1 MTSSAVKPGK
11 PSSHL
16 VSPLSPSG
24 ASALRSPSTV
34 GSVLQKPLS
43 SSSSASS
50 SSSSLATLSS
60 SSIANPNPAITASTS
75 NLGNTRF
82 AIINETVHVHQLRPA
97 RRQEK
102 LGSMLRDILGT
113 NKKKVRDDAVS
124 AIPDLG
130 LSHPNPLS
138 LMSGYVSQIK
148 RGEVAGNGVIGA
160 AAADTAAVAA
170 ASENLSL
177 IEKYGKCQ
185 EVIGK
190 GSYGTVRVA
199 HKFDRATQR
208 EVLYAV
214 KEFKR
219 RAQESETSFNKRL
232 TSEFCISSSLH
243 DPNIIHTL
251 DLMKDGRGEYCQVM
265 EYCDGG
271 DLYSLI
277 LAASPAGGLKQAEA
291 DCFFKQLVRGIVY
304 MHSMG
309 VSHCDLKPENLL
321 LTTTGVLKISDF
333 GNAECFRMA
342 WETEVHMS
350 NGVCGSRPYISPEQ
364 FRATEF
370 DPRGSDVW
378 AIGVIYMAMR
388 TGSYMW
394 QVAIPDDDHYY
405 EAYLQGR
412 KRKSGYEPIEK
423 LRRDKCRNVIYS
435 ILDPAPTRRLNAKQV
450 LNSEWVRSINVCEA
464 GLRGY

>member
-1 MTSSAVKPGK
+1 M
-11 PSSHL
+11 L
-16 VSPLSPSG
+16 
-24 ASALRSPSTV
+24 
-34 GSVLQKPLS
+34 
-43 SSSSASS
+43 
-50 SSSSLATLSS
+50 
-60 SSIANPNPAITASTS
+60 
-75 NLGNTRF
+75 
-82 AIINETVHVHQLRPA
+82 NETVHVHQLRPA

-138 LMSGYVSQIK
+138 LMTGYVSQIK
-148 RGEVAGNGVIGA
+148 RGEVAGSGVIGA
-160 AAADTAAVAA
+160 AAAAADTAALSPAA
-170 ASENLSL
+170 ASTNENLSL

-321 LTTTGVLKISDF
+321 LTTTGVLKITDF

-394 QVAIPDDDHYY
+394 QVAIPDEDHYY

-423 LRRDKCRNVIYS
+423 LRREKCRNVIYS
-435 ILDPAPTRRLNAKQV
+435 ILDPVPTRRLNAKQV